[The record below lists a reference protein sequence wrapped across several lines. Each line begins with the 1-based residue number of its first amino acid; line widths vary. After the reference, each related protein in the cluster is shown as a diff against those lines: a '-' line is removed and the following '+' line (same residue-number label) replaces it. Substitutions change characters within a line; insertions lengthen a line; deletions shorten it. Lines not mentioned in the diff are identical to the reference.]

1 MLTSFWEL
9 GMAALVMLGWVAV
22 AFVLAFIGYFLVD
35 LIGERIYG
43 KNSNRRN

>member
-9 GMAALVMLGWVAV
+9 GLAALVMLGWVAL
-22 AFVLAFIGYFLVD
+22 ALVLAFAGYFLVD

-43 KNSNRRN
+43 RNSNRRN